1 MSKEELSRKFKALVH
16 FIVHECDNPRRLG
29 AVRINKALW
38 FTDSLAYQSTGESVT
53 GEKYIKRQMGPVPA
67 NILSTLKELEEEGK
81 IIIHKRG
88 RPYDPHMFLSITP
101 PDVSLLTENDRLLA
115 KNFLDI
121 VCEYSANEVSE
132 FSHDATWE
140 AASEGEEIPLCAT
153 LVTEGGCIT
162 DEMRGWANSVVSE
175 IGAEKRAS

>member
-16 FIVHECDNPRRLG
+16 FMVHECENPMRLG

-38 FTDSLAYQSTGESVT
+38 FTDRTAYQSTGESVT

-67 NILSTLKELEEEGK
+67 SILSTLRELEEEGN
-81 IIIHKRG
+81 IFVQKRG
-88 RPYDPHMFLSITP
+88 HPYDPHVFVSMKP

-115 KNFLDI
+115 KSVLNI
-121 VCEYSANEVSE
+121 VCQHTATEVSE
-132 FSHDATWE
+132 LSHDASWE

-153 LVTEGGCIT
+153 LVTENGPIT
-162 DEMRGWANSVVSE
+162 KEVREWA
-175 IGAEKRAS
+175 GAIVEKLEAVEGA